1 MKYIFTFL
9 LFCALG
15 QAAVAQDF
23 YAVDKI
29 HEVRILF
36 KSDNWD
42 AILNQLK
49 EDDDGDRLVADVV
62 FNGKTYKD
70 CGVRYK
76 GNSSYFNTRKY
87 EETKLPFNIKAD
99 FKIDNQEFAP
109 GISKLKLSNVF
120 RDPSYLREVMS
131 YQIANKYTDA
141 PRANYVKVYAND
153 TYLGLYNNTESVEE
167 EFLAEHYG
175 GDDGIL
181 IKCDPLWNMEKIPDC
196 PESDKASLQYLGEN
210 AACYKNYYEMKEGGE
225 EGWKALIELTKILN
239 DKPEDIHKYL
249 NVDRVLWMLAFNNV
263 LVNLDSYTGRLCH
276 NYYLYKNPQTGL
288 FEPILWDMNLSFGG
302 FRFAEDKGL
311 SNEEMATMSPYI
323 HYKSRNPE
331 RPLLVKLLEND
342 LYRKIYIGHIRTI
355 LDENFAAGQYKVEAE
370 KIRARIDA
378 AVKEDTNK
386 LYSYEEYQKNYT
398 QTAQAGRSKIVGITE
413 LMDARATYLKA
424 HPLLEKAAPVIEKP
438 TAEKFSDS
446 TLVIQAKVTDA
457 DKVHVFYR
465 PDAKTPFKHLEMY
478 DDGGHND
485 LVADDKTYGAT
496 IPYSKGTDYY
506 VAAEGSRSAALSPA
520 RAAYEFWTVD
530 GGR

>member
-1 MKYIFTFL
+1 MKYLLTLF
-9 LFCALG
+9 LFCVFG
-15 QAAVAQDF
+15 SAATAQDF
-23 YAVDKI
+23 YDVDKI

-36 KSDNWD
+36 KSDNYD
-42 AILNQLK
+42 AILHQMK
-49 EDDDGDRLVADVV
+49 ERDQGERLTADVV
-62 FNGKTYKD
+62 LNGVTYKD

-87 EETKLPFNIKAD
+87 DLSKLPFNIKAD
-99 FKIDNQEFAP
+99 YKIEGQEFAP
-109 GISKLKLSNVF
+109 GIDKLKLSNVF

-153 TYLGLYNNTESVEE
+153 KYLGLYNNTESVED

-175 GDDGIL
+175 GENSIL
-181 IKCDPLWNMEKIPDC
+181 IKCDPLWNQEKIPDC
-196 PESDKASLQYLGEN
+196 PEGDKASLQYLGEN
-210 AACYKNYYEMKEGGE
+210 TACYTNYYEMKEGGE
-225 EGWKALIELTKILN
+225 EGWKALVELTKVLN
-239 DKPEDIHKYL
+239 DKPEDIEKYL

-276 NYYLYKNPQTGL
+276 NYYLYKNPQTGI

-311 SNEEMATMSPYI
+311 SNEEMAEMSPYI
-323 HYKSRNPE
+323 HYKTRNPD
-331 RPLLVKLLEND
+331 RPLLVKLFENE
-342 LYRKIYIGHIRTI
+342 LYRKIYIGHMRTI
-355 LDENFAAGQYKVEAE
+355 LDENFSNGAYKKEAE

-378 AVKEDTNK
+378 AVKEDSNK
-386 LYSYEEYQKNYT
+386 LYAYEEFQKNYN

-413 LMDARATYLKA
+413 LMDARTKYLKA

-446 TLVIQAKVTDA
+446 LLVVQAKSEGA
-457 DKVHVFYR
+457 EKFHVFYR
-465 PDAKTPFKHLEMY
+465 PDVKTPFKHLEMF

-485 LVADDKTYGAT
+485 LVADDKTYGAS
-496 IPYSKGTDYY
+496 IPYVKGTDYY
-506 VAAEGSRSAALSPA
+506 VVAEGSRSAALSPE
-520 RAAYEFWTVD
+520 RAAHEFWTAE
-530 GGR
+530 